1 MKRILSTLLVFA
13 LAIPLFVNCK
23 KDKGV
28 PVESFSID
36 PVTVYL
42 NDGDTHQLDVI
53 VQPKKAK
60 KGEFMSSLV
69 WVSDD
74 ENIASV
80 DENGLV
86 TAKMRGNTRI
96 TASTSDGTLSAS
108 CDVNVQLVLTD
119 DKDITAYF
127 EGNFA
132 LALRYKGLIADEN
145 KITYGDVKDIKEFDV
160 PALYVKDIETAG
172 GLEFLVN
179 LESLDL
185 GGAKNLTSLNVSTL
199 TKLKKL
205 VAAKGKLTHVD
216 LTNCSDLESVFMDD
230 NKLESVVFGQHPNL
244 TKVSMNT
251 NKLKEFNAS
260 SLPGLVYLDLAEN
273 ELESIDLTGC
283 KLIETLWLNNNKLKS
298 IDAGSLEK
306 LQLQGFRFFFNP
318 GENGVL
324 NVKDSKNSMSLW
336 SWQMIK
342 GDESSRVK
350 GTLYCENSPKIK
362 TQPKSEIAAKTGVP
376 FSVSVEMESSGNY
389 QYMWVMSTPIADES
403 TGLTSYAISAPLSD
417 DSDGSY
423 YISGSNTNTL
433 TINVG
438 SSNIFVLLACMIYDE
453 ATGTTTISD
462 FASIKY
468 E

>member
-1 MKRILSTLLVFA
+1 MKRILSTLLVIA

-28 PVESFSID
+28 QVESFSID

-119 DKDITAYF
+119 DKEISAYF

-132 LALRYKGLIADEN
+132 LALEYDGKIADNN
-145 KITYGDVKDIKEFDV
+145 KITYGEVKNITEFDV
-160 PALYVKDIETAG
+160 PALYVKDIETAE

-205 VAAKGKLTHVD
+205 VATKGKLTHVD

-273 ELESIDLTGC
+273 ELESIDLSGC

-298 IDAGSLEK
+298 IDASSLEK

-324 NVKDSKNSMSLW
+324 KVTNGKNSMTLW

-362 TQPKSEIAAKTGVP
+362 TQPEPEIAAKLGVP
-376 FSVSVEMESSGNY
+376 FSVSVEMESTGNY
-389 QYMWVMSTPIADES
+389 KYNWLLSSPVENETP
-403 TGLTSYAISAPLSD
+403 GLTSYGINPLSD
-417 DSDGSY
+417 YSDGTY

-438 SSNIFVLLACMIYDE
+438 NSDMFVLLACMIYDE
-453 ATGTTTISD
+453 ATGTTTVSD

>member
-1 MKRILSTLLVFA
+1 MKRILSTLLVIA

-60 KGEFMSSLV
+60 KSELMSSLV

-132 LALRYKGLIADEN
+132 IAMRYKGLIASEN

-205 VAAKGKLTHVD
+205 VATKGKLTHVD

-244 TKVSMNT
+244 TRISMSK

-260 SLPGLVYLDLAEN
+260 SFPGLVYLDLAEN

-283 KLIETLWLNNNKLKS
+283 KLIESLWLNYNKLKS
-298 IDAGSLEK
+298 IDAGALPDKMTKFEY
-306 LQLQGFRFFFNP
+306 FFNP

-324 NVKDSKNSMSLW
+324 KVIYGKISGTSY

-350 GTLYCENSPKIK
+350 GVLYCENSPKIK
-362 TQPKSEIAAKTGVP
+362 TQPTPEIVAVAGVP
-376 FSVSVEMESSGNY
+376 FSVSVEMESTGNY
-389 QYMWVMSTPIADES
+389 QYYWCFSAPAEVGS
-403 TGLTSYAISAPLSD
+403 TGLTGYPFNPISD
-417 DSDGSY
+417 FSDGTY

-438 SSNIFVLLACMIYDE
+438 NLDMFVLLTCMIYDE
-453 ATGTTTISD
+453 ATGASTFSD
-462 FASIKY
+462 FVSVK
-468 E
+468 

>member
-1 MKRILSTLLVFA
+1 MKRILSTLLVIA

-28 PVESFSID
+28 QVESFSID

-96 TASTSDGTLSAS
+96 TASTSDGTMSAS

-119 DKDITAYF
+119 DKDISAYF

-145 KITYGDVKDIKEFDV
+145 KITYGEVKNITEFDV

-205 VAAKGKLTHVD
+205 VATKGKLTHVD

-283 KLIETLWLNNNKLKS
+283 KLIETLWLEYNKLKS
-298 IDAGSLEK
+298 IDVSSLEK
-306 LQLQGFRFFFNP
+306 LELQGLRFFFNP

-324 NVKDSKNSMSLW
+324 KVTGGKNSMSLW

-362 TQPKSEIAAKTGVP
+362 TQPKSEIAAKLGVP
-376 FSVSVEMESSGNY
+376 FSVSVEMESTGNY
-389 QYMWVMSTPIADES
+389 KYNWLLSAPVENET
-403 TGLTSYAISAPLSD
+403 TGLTAYGINPLSD
-417 DSDGSY
+417 DSDGIY
-423 YISGSNTNTL
+423 YVSGSNTNTL

-438 SSNIFVLLACMIYDE
+438 SPDIFVLLACMIYDE

-462 FASIKY
+462 FATIKY

>member
-1 MKRILSTLLVFA
+1 MKRILSTLLVIA

-28 PVESFSID
+28 QVESFSID

-96 TASTSDGTLSAS
+96 TASTSDGTMSAS

-119 DKDITAYF
+119 DKDISAYF
-127 EGNFA
+127 EGSFA

-145 KITYGDVKDIKEFDV
+145 KITYGEVKNITEFDV

-205 VAAKGKLTHVD
+205 VATKGKLTHVD

-273 ELESIDLTGC
+273 ELESIDLSGC

-298 IDAGSLEK
+298 IDASSLEK

-324 NVKDSKNSMSLW
+324 KVTNGKNSMTLW

-362 TQPKSEIAAKTGVP
+362 TQPEPEIAAKLGVP
-376 FSVSVEMESSGNY
+376 FSVSVEMESTGNY
-389 QYMWVMSTPIADES
+389 KYNWLLSSPVENETP
-403 TGLTSYAISAPLSD
+403 GLTSYGINPLSD
-417 DSDGSY
+417 YSDGTY

-438 SSNIFVLLACMIYDE
+438 NSDMFVLLACMIYDE

>member
-1 MKRILSTLLVFA
+1 
-13 LAIPLFVNCK
+13 
-23 KDKGV
+23 
-28 PVESFSID
+28 
-36 PVTVYL
+36 
-42 NDGDTHQLDVI
+42 
-53 VQPKKAK
+53 
-60 KGEFMSSLV
+60 MSSLV

-127 EGNFA
+127 EGSFA
-132 LALRYKGLIADEN
+132 LALKYNGLIADNN
-145 KITYGDVKDIKEFDV
+145 KITYGEVKNITEFDV

-179 LESLDL
+179 LEYLDL

-205 VAAKGKLTHVD
+205 VATKGKLTHVD
-216 LTNCSDLESVFMDD
+216 LTSCSDLESVFMDG
-230 NKLESVVFGQHPNL
+230 NKLESVAFGQHPNL
-244 TKVSMNT
+244 AKVSMNT

-260 SLPGLVYLDLAEN
+260 SLPGLVYLDLSEN
-273 ELESIDLTGC
+273 ELESINLTGC
-283 KLIETLWLNNNKLKS
+283 KLIETLWLNYNKLTS
-298 IDAGSLEK
+298 IDAGSLPDKMNKFEY
-306 LQLQGFRFFFNP
+306 FFNP

-324 NVKDSKNSMSLW
+324 RVIYGKISGTSY

-350 GTLYCENSPKIK
+350 GVLYCENSPKIK
-362 TQPKSEIAAKTGVP
+362 TQPKPEIVAVAGVP
-376 FSVSVEMESSGNY
+376 FSVSVEMESTGNY
-389 QYMWVMSTPIADES
+389 QYYWCLSAPAEVGS
-403 TGLTSYAISAPLSD
+403 TGLTGYPFNPISD
-417 DSDGSY
+417 FSDGTY

-438 SSNIFVLLACMIYDE
+438 NLDMFVLLTCMIYDE
-453 ATGTTTISD
+453 ATGASTLSD
-462 FASIKY
+462 FVSVK
-468 E
+468 

>member
-60 KGEFMSSLV
+60 KSELMSSLV

-127 EGNFA
+127 ESNFA
-132 LALRYKGLIADEN
+132 IAMRYKGLIANEN

-205 VAAKGKLTHVD
+205 KATKGKLTHVD
-216 LTNCSDLESVFMDD
+216 LTNCSDLESVIMDD
-230 NKLESVVFGQHPNL
+230 NKLESVVFGQQPNL
-244 TKVSMNT
+244 ARISMSK

-260 SLPGLVYLDLAEN
+260 SFPGLVYLDLAEN

-283 KLIETLWLNNNKLKS
+283 KLIESLWLNYNKLKS
-298 IDAGSLEK
+298 IDAGALPDKMTKFEY
-306 LQLQGFRFFFNP
+306 FFNP

-324 NVKDSKNSMSLW
+324 KVIYGKISGTSY

-350 GTLYCENSPKIK
+350 GVLYCENSPKIK
-362 TQPKSEIAAKTGVP
+362 TQPTPEIAAKPGVP
-376 FSVSVEMESSGNY
+376 FSVSVEMESTGNY
-389 QYMWVMSTPIADES
+389 QYYWCLSAPAEVGS
-403 TGLTSYAISAPLSD
+403 TGLTGYPFNPISD
-417 DSDGSY
+417 FSDGTY

-433 TINVG
+433 TVNVD
-438 SSNIFVLLACMIYDE
+438 NLDMFVLLTCMICDE
-453 ATGTTTISD
+453 ATGASTFSD
-462 FASIKY
+462 FVSVK
-468 E
+468 

>member
-1 MKRILSTLLVFA
+1 MKRILSTLLVIA

-119 DKDITAYF
+119 DKDISAYF
-127 EGNFA
+127 EGSFA

-145 KITYGDVKDIKEFDV
+145 KITYGEVKNITEFDV

-205 VAAKGKLTHVD
+205 VATKGKLTHVD

-260 SLPGLVYLDLAEN
+260 SFPGLVYLGLAEN

-283 KLIETLWLNNNKLKS
+283 KLIETLWLEYNKLKS
-298 IDAGSLEK
+298 IDASSLEK
-306 LQLQGFRFFFNP
+306 LQLGKFSFFFNP

-324 NVKDSKNSMSLW
+324 NVTYGKSSMTLW

-362 TQPKSEIAAKTGVP
+362 TQPEPEIAAKLGVP
-376 FSVSVEMESSGNY
+376 FSVSVEMESTGNY
-389 QYMWVMSTPIADES
+389 KYNWLLSSPVENETP
-403 TGLTSYAISAPLSD
+403 GLTSYGINPLSD
-417 DSDGSY
+417 YSDGTY

-438 SSNIFVLLACMIYDE
+438 NSDMFVLLACMIYDE
-453 ATGTTTISD
+453 ATGTTTVSD

>member
-1 MKRILSTLLVFA
+1 MKRILSTLLVIA

-28 PVESFSID
+28 QVESFSID

-53 VQPKKAK
+53 VQPGKAK

-127 EGNFA
+127 EGSFA
-132 LALRYKGLIADEN
+132 LALQYKKLIADNN
-145 KITYGDVKDIKEFDV
+145 KITYGEVKNITDFDV

-199 TKLKKL
+199 TKLKEL
-205 VAAKGKLTHVD
+205 VATKGKLTHVD
-216 LTNCSDLESVFMDD
+216 LTNCSDLKSVIMDD

-244 TKVSMNT
+244 ARISMSN

-260 SLPGLVYLDLAEN
+260 SFPGLVYLDLSEN
-273 ELESIDLTGC
+273 ELESINLTGC
-283 KLIETLWLNNNKLKS
+283 KLIESLWLNYNKLTS
-298 IDAGSLEK
+298 IDAGSLPDKMNKFEY
-306 LQLQGFRFFFNP
+306 FFNP

-324 NVKDSKNSMSLW
+324 KVIYGKISGTSY

-350 GTLYCENSPKIK
+350 GVLYCENSPKIK
-362 TQPKSEIAAKTGVP
+362 TQPTPEIVAVAGVP
-376 FSVSVEMESSGNY
+376 FSVSVEMESTGNY
-389 QYMWVMSTPIADES
+389 QYYWCLSAPAEVGS
-403 TGLTSYAISAPLSD
+403 TGLTGYPFNPISD
-417 DSDGSY
+417 FSDGTY

-438 SSNIFVLLACMIYDE
+438 NLDMFVLLTCMIYDE
-453 ATGTTTISD
+453 ATGASTLSD
-462 FASIKY
+462 FVSVK
-468 E
+468 

>member
-1 MKRILSTLLVFA
+1 MKRILSTLLVIA

-28 PVESFSID
+28 QVESFSID

-74 ENIASV
+74 ESIASV

-96 TASTSDGTLSAS
+96 TASTSDGTMSAS

-119 DKDITAYF
+119 DKDISAYF

-145 KITYGDVKDIKEFDV
+145 KITYGEVKNITEFDV

-185 GGAKNLTSLNVSTL
+185 RGAKNLTSLNVSTL

-205 VAAKGKLTHVD
+205 VATKGKLTHVD

-273 ELESIDLTGC
+273 ELESIDLSGC

-324 NVKDSKNSMSLW
+324 KVTNGKNSMTLW

-362 TQPKSEIAAKTGVP
+362 TQPEPEIAAKLGVP
-376 FSVSVEMESSGNY
+376 FSVSVEMESTGNY
-389 QYMWVMSTPIADES
+389 KYNWLLSSPVENETP
-403 TGLTSYAISAPLSD
+403 GLTSYGINPLSD
-417 DSDGSY
+417 YSDGTY

-438 SSNIFVLLACMIYDE
+438 NSDMFVLLACMIYDE
-453 ATGTTTISD
+453 ATGTTTVSD

>member
-1 MKRILSTLLVFA
+1 MKRILSTLLVIA

-60 KGEFMSSLV
+60 KSELMSSLV

-127 EGNFA
+127 EGSFA
-132 LALRYKGLIADEN
+132 VALQYKELIADN
-145 KITYGDVKDIKEFDV
+145 KKITYGEVKNITDFDV

-205 VAAKGKLTHVD
+205 KATKGKLTHVD
-216 LTNCSDLESVFMDD
+216 LTNCSDLESVIMDD

-244 TKVSMNT
+244 ARISMSK

-260 SLPGLVYLDLAEN
+260 SFPGLVYLDLAEN

-283 KLIETLWLNNNKLKS
+283 KLIESLWLNYNKLKS
-298 IDAGSLEK
+298 IDAGALPDKMTKFEY
-306 LQLQGFRFFFNP
+306 FFNP

-324 NVKDSKNSMSLW
+324 KVIYGKISGTSY

-350 GTLYCENSPKIK
+350 GVLYCENSPKIK
-362 TQPKSEIAAKTGVP
+362 TQPTPEIAAKPGVP
-376 FSVSVEMESSGNY
+376 FSVSVEMESTGNY
-389 QYMWVMSTPIADES
+389 QYYWCLSAPAEVGS
-403 TGLTSYAISAPLSD
+403 TGLTGYPFNPISD
-417 DSDGSY
+417 FSDGTY

-438 SSNIFVLLACMIYDE
+438 NLDMFVLLTCMICDE
-453 ATGTTTISD
+453 ATGASTFSD
-462 FASIKY
+462 FVSVK
-468 E
+468 

>member
-1 MKRILSTLLVFA
+1 MKRILSTLLVIA

-53 VQPKKAK
+53 VQPEKAK

-96 TASTSDGTLSAS
+96 TASTSDGTMSAS

-119 DKDITAYF
+119 DKDISAYF
-127 EGNFA
+127 EGSFA

-145 KITYGDVKDIKEFDV
+145 KITYGEVKNITEFDV

-185 GGAKNLTSLNVSTL
+185 RGAKNLTSLNVSTL

-205 VAAKGKLTHVD
+205 VATKGKLTHVD

-273 ELESIDLTGC
+273 ELESIDLSGC

-324 NVKDSKNSMSLW
+324 KVTNGKNSMTLW

-362 TQPKSEIAAKTGVP
+362 TQPEPEIAAKLGVP
-376 FSVSVEMESSGNY
+376 FSVSVEMESTGNY
-389 QYMWVMSTPIADES
+389 KYNWLLSSPVENETP
-403 TGLTSYAISAPLSD
+403 GLTSYGINPLSD
-417 DSDGSY
+417 YSDGTY

-438 SSNIFVLLACMIYDE
+438 NSDMFVLLACMIYDE
-453 ATGTTTISD
+453 ATGTTTVSD

>member
-1 MKRILSTLLVFA
+1 MKRILSTLLVIA

-28 PVESFSID
+28 QVESFSIE
-36 PVTVYL
+36 PVTVCL

-80 DENGLV
+80 DDNGLV

-119 DKDITAYF
+119 DKDISAYF

-132 LALRYKGLIADEN
+132 LALRYKGLIADNN
-145 KITYGDVKDIKEFDV
+145 KITYGEVKNITEFDV

-185 GGAKNLTSLNVSTL
+185 RGAKNLTSLNVSTL

-205 VAAKGKLTHVD
+205 VATKGKLTHVD

-273 ELESIDLTGC
+273 ELESIDLSGC

-298 IDAGSLEK
+298 IDASSLEK

-324 NVKDSKNSMSLW
+324 KVTNGKNSMTLW

-362 TQPKSEIAAKTGVP
+362 TQPEPEIAAKLGVP
-376 FSVSVEMESSGNY
+376 FSVSVEMESTGNY
-389 QYMWVMSTPIADES
+389 KYNWLLSSPVENETP
-403 TGLTSYAISAPLSD
+403 GLTSYGINPLSD
-417 DSDGSY
+417 YSDGTY

-438 SSNIFVLLACMIYDE
+438 NSDMFVLLACMIYDE
-453 ATGTTTISD
+453 ATGTTTVSD

>member
-1 MKRILSTLLVFA
+1 MKRILSTLLVIA

-119 DKDITAYF
+119 DKEISAYF

-132 LALRYKGLIADEN
+132 LALEYDGKIADNN
-145 KITYGDVKDIKEFDV
+145 KITYGEVKNITEFYV
-160 PALYVKDIETAG
+160 PSIYAKDIETAD

-179 LESLDL
+179 LETLGL
-185 GGAKNLTSLNVSTL
+185 GGCKNLTSLNVSTL

-205 VAAKGKLTHVD
+205 IATEGKLTHVD
-216 LTNCSDLESVFMDD
+216 LTNCPNLESVIMDD

-260 SLPGLVYLDLAEN
+260 SFPGLVYLGLAEN

-298 IDAGSLEK
+298 IDASSLEK
-306 LQLQGFRFFFNP
+306 LQLGKISFFFNP

-324 NVKDSKNSMSLW
+324 NVTYGKSSMTLW

-362 TQPKSEIAAKTGVP
+362 TQPKPEIAAKTGVP
-376 FSVSVEMESSGNY
+376 FSVSVEMESTGNY
-389 QYMWVMSTPIADES
+389 KYYWCLSAPVENET
-403 TGLTSYAISAPLSD
+403 TGLTSYGINPLSD
-417 DSDGSY
+417 DSDGTY
-423 YISGSNTNTL
+423 YVSGSNTNTL
-433 TINVG
+433 TVNVG
-438 SSNIFVLLACMIYDE
+438 SPDIFVLLACMIYDE
-453 ATGTTTISD
+453 ATGTTTVSD
-462 FASIKY
+462 FSRIKY

>member
-1 MKRILSTLLVFA
+1 MKRILSTLLVIA

-108 CDVNVQLVLTD
+108 CDVNVQLVLKD

-132 LALRYKGLIADEN
+132 IAMRYKGLIANEN

-205 VAAKGKLTHVD
+205 KATKGKLTHVD
-216 LTNCSDLESVFMDD
+216 LTNCSDLESVIMDD

-244 TKVSMNT
+244 ARISMSK

-260 SLPGLVYLDLAEN
+260 SFPGLVYLDLAEN

-283 KLIETLWLNNNKLKS
+283 KLIESLWLNYNKLKS
-298 IDAGSLEK
+298 IDAGALPDKMTKFEY
-306 LQLQGFRFFFNP
+306 FFNP

-324 NVKDSKNSMSLW
+324 KVIYGKISGTSY

-350 GTLYCENSPKIK
+350 GVLYCENSPKIK
-362 TQPKSEIAAKTGVP
+362 TQPTPEIVAVAGVP
-376 FSVSVEMESSGNY
+376 FSVSVEMESTGNY
-389 QYMWVMSTPIADES
+389 QYYWCLSAPAEVGS
-403 TGLTSYAISAPLSD
+403 TGLTGYPFNPISD
-417 DSDGSY
+417 FSDGTY

-438 SSNIFVLLACMIYDE
+438 NLDMFVLLTCMIRDE
-453 ATGTTTISD
+453 ATGASTFSD
-462 FASIKY
+462 FVSVK
-468 E
+468 

>member
-1 MKRILSTLLVFA
+1 MKRILSTLLVIA

-60 KGEFMSSLV
+60 KSELMSSLV

-132 LALRYKGLIADEN
+132 IAMRYKGLIANEN

-205 VAAKGKLTHVD
+205 KATKGKLTHVD
-216 LTNCSDLESVFMDD
+216 LTNCSDLESVIMDD

-244 TKVSMNT
+244 ARISMSK

-260 SLPGLVYLDLAEN
+260 SFPGLVYLDLAEN

-298 IDAGSLEK
+298 IDAGSLPDKMNKFEY
-306 LQLQGFRFFFNP
+306 FFNP

-324 NVKDSKNSMSLW
+324 KVIYGKISGTFY

-362 TQPKSEIAAKTGVP
+362 TQPKPEIAAKTGVP
-376 FSVSVEMESSGNY
+376 FSVSVEMESTGNY
-389 QYMWVMSTPIADES
+389 KYNWLLSSSVENET
-403 TGLTSYAISAPLSD
+403 TGLTFYVVNPVSD
-417 DSDGSY
+417 DSDGIY
-423 YISGSNTNTL
+423 YVSGSNTNTL

-438 SSNIFVLLACMIYDE
+438 RSDIFVLLACMIYDE
-453 ATGTTTISD
+453 ATGTSTISD
-462 FASIKY
+462 FSRIKY

>member
-53 VQPKKAK
+53 VQPGKAK

-127 EGNFA
+127 EGSFA
-132 LALRYKGLIADEN
+132 LALQYKKLIADNN
-145 KITYGDVKDIKEFDV
+145 KITYGEVKNITDFDV

-205 VAAKGKLTHVD
+205 IATEGKLTHVD
-216 LTNCSDLESVFMDD
+216 LTNCPNLESVIMDD

-260 SLPGLVYLDLAEN
+260 SFPGLVYLGLAEN

-283 KLIETLWLNNNKLKS
+283 KLIESLWLNYNKLKS
-298 IDAGSLEK
+298 IDAGALPDKMTKFEY
-306 LQLQGFRFFFNP
+306 FFNP

-324 NVKDSKNSMSLW
+324 KVIYGKISGTSY

-350 GTLYCENSPKIK
+350 GVLYCENSPKIK
-362 TQPKSEIAAKTGVP
+362 TQPTPEIVAVAGVP
-376 FSVSVEMESSGNY
+376 FSVSVEMESTGNY
-389 QYMWVMSTPIADES
+389 QYYWCLSAPAEVGS
-403 TGLTSYAISAPLSD
+403 TGLTGYPFNPISD
-417 DSDGSY
+417 FSDGTY

-433 TINVG
+433 TVNAY
-438 SSNIFVLLACMIYDE
+438 NFVKDALLTCMIYDE
-453 ATGTTTISD
+453 ATGASTFSD
-462 FASIKY
+462 FVSVK
-468 E
+468 

>member
-36 PVTVYL
+36 PVIVYL

-53 VQPKKAK
+53 VQPGKAK

-80 DENGLV
+80 DANGLV

-127 EGNFA
+127 EGSFA
-132 LALRYKGLIADEN
+132 LAMRYKGLIADEN
-145 KITYGDVKDIKEFDV
+145 KITYGAVKDIKEFDV
-160 PALYVKDIETAG
+160 PTLYVKDIETAE

-199 TKLKKL
+199 TKLKEL
-205 VAAKGKLTHVD
+205 VATKGKLTHVD
-216 LTNCSDLESVFMDD
+216 LTNCSDLKSVIMDD

-244 TKVSMNT
+244 ARISMSK

-260 SLPGLVYLDLAEN
+260 SFPGLVYLDLSEN
-273 ELESIDLTGC
+273 ELESINLTGC
-283 KLIETLWLNNNKLKS
+283 KLIESLWLNYNKLTS
-298 IDAGSLEK
+298 IDAGSLPDKMNKFEY
-306 LQLQGFRFFFNP
+306 FFNP
-318 GENGVL
+318 GENGILKVIYG
-324 NVKDSKNSMSLW
+324 KRSGTAY

-350 GTLYCENSPKIK
+350 GTLYCEKSPKIK
-362 TQPKSEIAAKTGVP
+362 TQPKPEIAAKTGVP
-376 FSVSVEMESSGNY
+376 FSVSVEMESTGNY
-389 QYMWVMSTPIADES
+389 QYYWCLSAPVEVGS
-403 TGLTSYAISAPLSD
+403 TGLTGYPFNPISD
-417 DSDGSY
+417 FSDGTY

-438 SSNIFVLLACMIYDE
+438 NLDMFVLLTCMIYDE
-453 ATGTTTISD
+453 ATGASTFSD
-462 FASIKY
+462 FVSVK
-468 E
+468 

>member
-1 MKRILSTLLVFA
+1 MKRILSTLLVIA

-132 LALRYKGLIADEN
+132 LALQYKGLIDDDN
-145 KITYGDVKDIKEFDV
+145 KITYGEVKNITEFDV

-205 VAAKGKLTHVD
+205 VATKGKLTHVD

-230 NKLESVVFGQHPNL
+230 NKLESVAFGQHPNL
-244 TKVSMNT
+244 AKVSMRT

-260 SLPGLVYLDLAEN
+260 TLPGLVYLDLTEN

-283 KLIETLWLNNNKLKS
+283 KLIETLWLEYNKLKS
-298 IDAGSLEK
+298 IDVSSLEK
-306 LQLQGFRFFFNP
+306 LELQGLRFFFNP

-324 NVKDSKNSMSLW
+324 KVTGGKNSMSLW

-362 TQPKSEIAAKTGVP
+362 TQPKSEIAAKLGVP
-376 FSVSVEMESSGNY
+376 FSVSVEMESTGNY
-389 QYMWVMSTPIADES
+389 KYNWLLSAPVENET
-403 TGLTSYAISAPLSD
+403 TGLTAYGINPLSD
-417 DSDGSY
+417 DSDGIY
-423 YISGSNTNTL
+423 YVSGSNTNTL

-438 SSNIFVLLACMIYDE
+438 SPDIFVLLACMIYDE

-462 FASIKY
+462 FSRIKY

>member
-1 MKRILSTLLVFA
+1 MKRILSTLLVIA

-60 KGEFMSSLV
+60 KSELMSSLV

-127 EGNFA
+127 EGSFA
-132 LALRYKGLIADEN
+132 IAMRYKGLIANEN

-205 VAAKGKLTHVD
+205 KATKGKLTHVD
-216 LTNCSDLESVFMDD
+216 LTNCSDLESVIMDD

-244 TKVSMNT
+244 ARISMSK

-260 SLPGLVYLDLAEN
+260 SFPGLVYLDLAEN

-283 KLIETLWLNNNKLKS
+283 KLIESLWLNYNKLKS
-298 IDAGSLEK
+298 IDAGALPDKMTKFEY
-306 LQLQGFRFFFNP
+306 FFNP
-318 GENGVL
+318 GENGALKVIYG
-324 NVKDSKNSMSLW
+324 KISGTSY

-350 GTLYCENSPKIK
+350 GVLYCENSPKIK
-362 TQPKSEIAAKTGVP
+362 TQPTPEIAAKPGVP
-376 FSVSVEMESSGNY
+376 FSVSVEMESTGNY
-389 QYMWVMSTPIADES
+389 QYYWCLSAPAEVGS
-403 TGLTSYAISAPLSD
+403 TGLTGYPFNPISD
-417 DSDGSY
+417 FSDGTY

-438 SSNIFVLLACMIYDE
+438 NLDMFVLLTCMICDE
-453 ATGTTTISD
+453 ATGASTFSD
-462 FASIKY
+462 FVSVK
-468 E
+468 

>member
-1 MKRILSTLLVFA
+1 MKRILSTLLVIA

-53 VQPKKAK
+53 VQPGKAK

-127 EGNFA
+127 EGSFA
-132 LALRYKGLIADEN
+132 LALQYKKLIADNN
-145 KITYGDVKDIKEFDV
+145 KITYGEVKNITDFDV
-160 PALYVKDIETAG
+160 PALYVKDVETAG

-205 VAAKGKLTHVD
+205 VATKGKLTHVD
-216 LTNCSDLESVFMDD
+216 LTNCSDLESVIMDD
-230 NKLESVVFGQHPNL
+230 NKLERVVFGQHPNL

-260 SLPGLVYLDLAEN
+260 SLPGLVYLDLSEN

-283 KLIETLWLNNNKLKS
+283 KLIESLWLNYNKLKS
-298 IDAGSLEK
+298 IDAGALPDKMTKFEY
-306 LQLQGFRFFFNP
+306 FFNP

-324 NVKDSKNSMSLW
+324 KVIYGKISGTSY

-350 GTLYCENSPKIK
+350 GVLYCENSPKIK
-362 TQPKSEIAAKTGVP
+362 TQPTPEIVAVAGVP
-376 FSVSVEMESSGNY
+376 FSVSVEMESTGNY
-389 QYMWVMSTPIADES
+389 QYYWCLSAPAEVGS
-403 TGLTSYAISAPLSD
+403 TGLTDYPFNPISD
-417 DSDGSY
+417 FSDGTY

-433 TINVG
+433 TVNAF
-438 SSNIFVLLACMIYDE
+438 NFVKDALLTCMIYDE
-453 ATGTTTISD
+453 ATGASTFSD
-462 FASIKY
+462 FVSVK
-468 E
+468 

>member
-1 MKRILSTLLVFA
+1 MKRILSTLLVIA

-119 DKDITAYF
+119 DKDISAYF
-127 EGNFA
+127 EGSFA

-145 KITYGDVKDIKEFDV
+145 KITYGEVKNITEFDV

-205 VAAKGKLTHVD
+205 VATKGKLTHVD

-244 TKVSMNT
+244 AKVSMNT

-260 SLPGLVYLDLAEN
+260 TLPGLVYLDLAEN

-298 IDAGSLEK
+298 IDAGSLPDKMNKFEY
-306 LQLQGFRFFFNP
+306 FFNP

-324 NVKDSKNSMSLW
+324 RVIYGKISGTSY

-350 GTLYCENSPKIK
+350 GVLYCEKSPKIK
-362 TQPKSEIAAKTGVP
+362 TQPKPEIAAKLGVP
-376 FSVSVEMESSGNY
+376 FSVSVEMESTGNY
-389 QYMWVMSTPIADES
+389 KYNWLLSSPVENET
-403 TGLTSYAISAPLSD
+403 TGLTSYGIYPLSD
-417 DSDGSY
+417 DSDGIY
-423 YISGSNTNTL
+423 YVSGSNTNTL

-438 SSNIFVLLACMIYDE
+438 SSDMFVLLACMIYDE
-453 ATGTTTISD
+453 ATGTSTNSD
-462 FASIKY
+462 FSRIKY

>member
-53 VQPKKAK
+53 VQPGKAK

-127 EGNFA
+127 EGSFA
-132 LALRYKGLIADEN
+132 LALQYKKLIADNN
-145 KITYGDVKDIKEFDV
+145 KITYGEVKNITDFDV

-205 VAAKGKLTHVD
+205 VATKGKLTHVD
-216 LTNCSDLESVFMDD
+216 LTNCSDLESVIMDD

-260 SLPGLVYLDLAEN
+260 SLPGLVYLDLSEN
-273 ELESIDLTGC
+273 ELESINLTGC
-283 KLIETLWLNNNKLKS
+283 KLIESLWLNYNKLKS
-298 IDAGSLEK
+298 IDAGALPDKMTKFEY
-306 LQLQGFRFFFNP
+306 FFNP

-324 NVKDSKNSMSLW
+324 KVIYGKISGTSY
-336 SWQMIK
+336 SWQMVK

-350 GTLYCENSPKIK
+350 GVLYCENSPKIK
-362 TQPKSEIAAKTGVP
+362 TQPTPEIAAKPGVP
-376 FSVSVEMESSGNY
+376 FSVSVEMESTGNY
-389 QYMWVMSTPIADES
+389 QYYWCLSAPAEVGS
-403 TGLTSYAISAPLSD
+403 TGLTGYPFNPISD
-417 DSDGSY
+417 FSDGTY

-438 SSNIFVLLACMIYDE
+438 NLDMFVLLTCMIYDE
-453 ATGTTTISD
+453 ATGASTLSD
-462 FASIKY
+462 FVSVK
-468 E
+468 

>member
-119 DKDITAYF
+119 DKDISAYF
-127 EGNFA
+127 EGSFA

-145 KITYGDVKDIKEFDV
+145 KITYGEVKNITEFDV

-205 VAAKGKLTHVD
+205 VATKGKLTHVD

-273 ELESIDLTGC
+273 ELESIDLSGC

-298 IDAGSLEK
+298 IDASSLEK

-324 NVKDSKNSMSLW
+324 KVTNGKNSMTLW

-350 GTLYCENSPKIK
+350 GTLYCENAPKIK
-362 TQPKSEIAAKTGVP
+362 TQPKPEIAAKTGVP
-376 FSVSVEMESSGNY
+376 FSVSVEMESTGNY
-389 QYMWVMSTPIADES
+389 KYNWFLSSPVENET
-403 TGLTSYAISAPLSD
+403 TGLTSYGIIPLSD
-417 DSDGSY
+417 DSDGTY

-438 SSNIFVLLACMIYDE
+438 NSDMFVLLACMIYDE
-453 ATGTTTISD
+453 ATGTTTVSD

>member
-1 MKRILSTLLVFA
+1 MKRILSTLLVIA

-28 PVESFSID
+28 QVESFSID

-53 VQPKKAK
+53 VQPEKAK

-119 DKDITAYF
+119 DKDISAYF

-132 LALRYKGLIADEN
+132 LALKYNGLIAGNN
-145 KITYGDVKDIKEFDV
+145 KITYGEVKNITEFDV
-160 PALYVKDIETAG
+160 PALYVKDIETAE

-205 VAAKGKLTHVD
+205 VATKGKLTHVD
-216 LTNCSDLESVFMDD
+216 LSNCSKLESVIMDG

-244 TKVSMNT
+244 AKVSMNT

-273 ELESIDLTGC
+273 ELESIDLSGC

-362 TQPKSEIAAKTGVP
+362 TQPKPEIAAKTGVP

-389 QYMWVMSTPIADES
+389 QYMWVMSSPKADES
-403 TGLTSYAISAPLSD
+403 TGLTSYDISALSD
-417 DSDGSY
+417 MSEGAY

-438 SSNIFVLLACMIYDE
+438 NSDMFVLLACMIYDE

-462 FASIKY
+462 FSRIKY

>member
-1 MKRILSTLLVFA
+1 MKRILSTLLVIA

-53 VQPKKAK
+53 VQPGKAK

-127 EGNFA
+127 EGSFA
-132 LALRYKGLIADEN
+132 LALQYKKLIADNN
-145 KITYGDVKDIKEFDV
+145 KITYGEVKNITDFDV

-205 VAAKGKLTHVD
+205 VATKGKLTHVD
-216 LTNCSDLESVFMDD
+216 LTNCSDLESVIMDD

-244 TKVSMNT
+244 ARISMSE

-260 SLPGLVYLDLAEN
+260 SFPGLVYLDLAEN

-283 KLIETLWLNNNKLKS
+283 ELIESLWLNYNKLKS
-298 IDAGSLEK
+298 IDASSLEK
-306 LQLQGFRFFFNP
+306 LQLGKFRFFFNP

-324 NVKDSKNSMSLW
+324 NVTYGKSSMTLW

-362 TQPKSEIAAKTGVP
+362 TQPEPEIAAKPGVP
-376 FSVSVEMESSGNY
+376 FSVSVEMESTGNY
-389 QYMWVMSTPIADES
+389 KYYWCLSAPVENGS
-403 TGLTSYAISAPLSD
+403 TGLTSYPIQPISD
-417 DSDGSY
+417 DSDGTY

-438 SSNIFVLLACMIYDE
+438 SSDIFVLLACMIYDE
-453 ATGTTTISD
+453 ATGASTFSD
-462 FASIKY
+462 FSRIKY

>member
-1 MKRILSTLLVFA
+1 MKRIISTLLVFA

-53 VQPKKAK
+53 VQPGKAK

-108 CDVNVQLVLTD
+108 CDVNVQLDLTD

-127 EGNFA
+127 EGSFA
-132 LALRYKGLIADEN
+132 LALQYKKLIADNN
-145 KITYGDVKDIKEFDV
+145 KITYGEVKNITDFGV

-205 VAAKGKLTHVD
+205 VATKGKLTHVD
-216 LTNCSDLESVFMDD
+216 LTNCSDLESVIMDD
-230 NKLESVVFGQHPNL
+230 NKLERVVFGQHPNL

-260 SLPGLVYLDLAEN
+260 SLPGLVYLDLSEN
-273 ELESIDLTGC
+273 ELESINLTGC
-283 KLIETLWLNNNKLKS
+283 KLIETLWLEYNKLKS
-298 IDAGSLEK
+298 IDVSSLEK
-306 LQLQGFRFFFNP
+306 LKLER
-318 GENGVL
+318 
-324 NVKDSKNSMSLW
+324 
-336 SWQMIK
+336 
-342 GDESSRVK
+342 
-350 GTLYCENSPKIK
+350 GTLANFRGI
-362 TQPKSEIAAKTGVP
+362 
-376 FSVSVEMESSGNY
+376 M
-389 QYMWVMSTPIADES
+389 
-403 TGLTSYAISAPLSD
+403 
-417 DSDGSY
+417 
-423 YISGSNTNTL
+423 
-433 TINVG
+433 
-438 SSNIFVLLACMIYDE
+438 
-453 ATGTTTISD
+453 
-462 FASIKY
+462 
-468 E
+468 

>member
-1 MKRILSTLLVFA
+1 MKRILSTLLVIA

-53 VQPKKAK
+53 VQPGKAK

-127 EGNFA
+127 EGSFA
-132 LALRYKGLIADEN
+132 LALQYKKLIADNN
-145 KITYGDVKDIKEFDV
+145 KITYGEVKNITDFDV

-205 VAAKGKLTHVD
+205 VATKGKLTHVD
-216 LTNCSDLESVFMDD
+216 LTNCSDLESVIMDD

-260 SLPGLVYLDLAEN
+260 SLPGLVYLDLSEN
-273 ELESIDLTGC
+273 ELESINLTGC
-283 KLIETLWLNNNKLKS
+283 KLIESLWLNYNKLKS
-298 IDAGSLEK
+298 IDAGALPDKMTKFEY
-306 LQLQGFRFFFNP
+306 FFNP

-324 NVKDSKNSMSLW
+324 KVIYGKISGTSY

-350 GTLYCENSPKIK
+350 GVLYCENSPKIK
-362 TQPKSEIAAKTGVP
+362 TQPTPEIAAKPGVP
-376 FSVSVEMESSGNY
+376 FSVSVEMESTGNY
-389 QYMWVMSTPIADES
+389 QYYWCFSAPAEVGS
-403 TGLTSYAISAPLSD
+403 TGLTGYPFNPISD
-417 DSDGSY
+417 FSDGTY

-438 SSNIFVLLACMIYDE
+438 NLDMFVLLTCVIYDE

-462 FASIKY
+462 FANIKY
-468 E
+468 Q

>member
-1 MKRILSTLLVFA
+1 MKRILSTLLVIA

-60 KGEFMSSLV
+60 KGELMSSLV

-119 DKDITAYF
+119 DKDISAYF

-132 LALRYKGLIADEN
+132 LALKYNGLIAGNN
-145 KITYGDVKDIKEFDV
+145 KITYGEVKNITEFDV

-205 VAAKGKLTHVD
+205 VATKGKLTHVD

-298 IDAGSLEK
+298 IDASSLEK

-324 NVKDSKNSMSLW
+324 KVTDSKNSMTLW

-362 TQPKSEIAAKTGVP
+362 TQPEPEIAAKLGVP
-376 FSVSVEMESSGNY
+376 FSVSVEMESTGNY
-389 QYMWVMSTPIADES
+389 KYNWLLSSPVENETP
-403 TGLTSYAISAPLSD
+403 GLTSYGINPLSD
-417 DSDGSY
+417 YSDGTY

-438 SSNIFVLLACMIYDE
+438 NSDMFVLLACMIYDE

>member
-96 TASTSDGTLSAS
+96 TASTSDGTMSAS

-119 DKDITAYF
+119 DKDISAYF

-145 KITYGDVKDIKEFDV
+145 KITYGEVKNITEFDV

-205 VAAKGKLTHVD
+205 VATKGKLTHVD

-273 ELESIDLTGC
+273 ELESIDLSGC

-324 NVKDSKNSMSLW
+324 KVTNGKNSMTLW

-362 TQPKSEIAAKTGVP
+362 TQPEPEIAAKLGVP
-376 FSVSVEMESSGNY
+376 FSVSVEMESTGNY
-389 QYMWVMSTPIADES
+389 KYNWFLSSPIADES
-403 TGLTSYAISAPLSD
+403 TGLTSYPVSAPLSD
-417 DSDGSY
+417 DSDGTY

-433 TINVG
+433 TLNVG
-438 SSNIFVLLACMIYDE
+438 SSDIFVLLACMIYDE
-453 ATGTTTISD
+453 ATGTTTVSD

>member
-1 MKRILSTLLVFA
+1 MKRILSTLLVIA

-28 PVESFSID
+28 QVESFSID

-53 VQPKKAK
+53 VQPGKAK

-127 EGNFA
+127 EGSFA
-132 LALRYKGLIADEN
+132 LALQYKGLIADNN
-145 KITYGDVKDIKEFDV
+145 KITYGEVKNITDFDV
-160 PALYVKDIETAG
+160 PALYAKDIETAG

-205 VAAKGKLTHVD
+205 VATKGKLTHVD
-216 LTNCSDLESVFMDD
+216 LTNCSDLESVIMDD
-230 NKLESVVFGQHPNL
+230 NQLESVVFGQHPNL

-260 SLPGLVYLDLAEN
+260 SLPGLVYLDLSEN
-273 ELESIDLTGC
+273 ELESINLTGC
-283 KLIETLWLNNNKLKS
+283 KLIKSLWLNYNKLKS
-298 IDAGSLEK
+298 IDAGALPDKMTKFEY
-306 LQLQGFRFFFNP
+306 FFNP

-324 NVKDSKNSMSLW
+324 KVIYGKISGTSY

-350 GTLYCENSPKIK
+350 GVLYCENSPKIK
-362 TQPKSEIAAKTGVP
+362 TQPTPEIAAKPGVP
-376 FSVSVEMESSGNY
+376 FSVSVEMESTGNY
-389 QYMWVMSTPIADES
+389 QYYWCLSASAEVGS
-403 TGLTSYAISAPLSD
+403 TGLTGYPFNPISD
-417 DSDGSY
+417 FSDGTY

-438 SSNIFVLLACMIYDE
+438 NLDMFVLLTCMIYDE
-453 ATGTTTISD
+453 ATGASTLSD
-462 FASIKY
+462 FVSVK
-468 E
+468 

>member
-1 MKRILSTLLVFA
+1 MKRILSTLLVIA

-53 VQPKKAK
+53 VQPGKAK

-119 DKDITAYF
+119 DKDISAYF

-132 LALRYKGLIADEN
+132 LALKYNGLIADNN
-145 KITYGDVKDIKEFDV
+145 KITYGEVKNITEFDV
-160 PALYVKDIETAG
+160 PALYVKDIETAE

-205 VAAKGKLTHVD
+205 VATKGKLTHVD
-216 LTNCSDLESVFMDD
+216 LTSCSDLESVIMDD

-260 SLPGLVYLDLAEN
+260 SLPGLVYLDLSEN
-273 ELESIDLTGC
+273 ELESINLTGC
-283 KLIETLWLNNNKLKS
+283 KLIETLWLEYNKLKS
-298 IDAGSLEK
+298 IDVSSLEK
-306 LQLQGFRFFFNP
+306 LKLEKFKFFFNP

-324 NVKDSKNSMSLW
+324 KVTNGKNSMTLW

-362 TQPKSEIAAKTGVP
+362 TQPKPEIAAKTGVP
-376 FSVSVEMESSGNY
+376 FSVSVEMESTGNY
-389 QYMWVMSTPIADES
+389 QYYWCLSSPVENET
-403 TGLTSYAISAPLSD
+403 TGLTSYVVNPV
-417 DSDGSY
+417 SDGSDGIY
-423 YISGSNTNTL
+423 YVNGSNTNTL

-438 SSNIFVLLACMIYDE
+438 SSDMFVLLACMIYDE
-453 ATGTTTISD
+453 ATGTSTISD
-462 FASIKY
+462 FATIKY

>member
-53 VQPKKAK
+53 VQPGKAK

-119 DKDITAYF
+119 DKDISAYF

-132 LALRYKGLIADEN
+132 LALRNKGLIADNN
-145 KITYGDVKDIKEFDV
+145 KITYGEVKNITEFDV

-205 VAAKGKLTHVD
+205 VATKGKLTHVD

-244 TKVSMNT
+244 AKVSMNT

-260 SLPGLVYLDLAEN
+260 SLPGLVYLDLSEN

-283 KLIETLWLNNNKLKS
+283 KLIESLWLNYNKLKS
-298 IDAGSLEK
+298 IDAGALPDKMTKFEY
-306 LQLQGFRFFFNP
+306 FFNP

-324 NVKDSKNSMSLW
+324 KVIYGKISGTSY

-350 GTLYCENSPKIK
+350 GVLYCENSPKIK
-362 TQPKSEIAAKTGVP
+362 TQPKPEIAAKTGVP
-376 FSVSVEMESSGNY
+376 FSVSVEMESTGNY
-389 QYMWVMSTPIADES
+389 KYNWLLSSPVENET
-403 TGLTSYAISAPLSD
+403 TGLTSYVVNPVSD
-417 DSDGSY
+417 DSDGIY
-423 YISGSNTNTL
+423 YVSGSNTNTL

-438 SSNIFVLLACMIYDE
+438 SSDIFVLLACMIYDE
-453 ATGTTTISD
+453 ATGTSTISD
-462 FASIKY
+462 FSRIKY

>member
-53 VQPKKAK
+53 VQPGKAK

-127 EGNFA
+127 EGSFA
-132 LALRYKGLIADEN
+132 LALKYNGLIADNN

-179 LESLDL
+179 LEYLDL

-205 VAAKGKLTHVD
+205 VATKGKLTHVD
-216 LTNCSDLESVFMDD
+216 LTSCSDLESVIMDD

-260 SLPGLVYLDLAEN
+260 SLPGLVYLDLSEN
-273 ELESIDLTGC
+273 ELESINLTGC
-283 KLIETLWLNNNKLKS
+283 KLIETLWLNYNKLTS
-298 IDAGSLEK
+298 IDAGSLPDKMNKFEY
-306 LQLQGFRFFFNP
+306 FFNP

-324 NVKDSKNSMSLW
+324 RVIYGKISGTSY

-350 GTLYCENSPKIK
+350 GVLYCEKSPKIK
-362 TQPKSEIAAKTGVP
+362 TQPEPEIAAKPGVP
-376 FSVSVEMESSGNY
+376 FSVSVEMESTGNY
-389 QYMWVMSTPIADES
+389 QYYWCLSAPAEVGP
-403 TGLTSYAISAPLSD
+403 TGLTGYSFNPISD
-417 DSDGSY
+417 DSDGTY
-423 YISGSNTNTL
+423 YVSGSDTNTL

-438 SSNIFVLLACMIYDE
+438 SSDIFVLLACMIYDE

-462 FASIKY
+462 FSRIKY

>member
-1 MKRILSTLLVFA
+1 MKRILSTLLVIA

-53 VQPKKAK
+53 VQPGKAK

-127 EGNFA
+127 EGSFA
-132 LALRYKGLIADEN
+132 LALQYKKLIADNN
-145 KITYGDVKDIKEFDV
+145 KITYGEVKNITDFDV
-160 PALYVKDIETAG
+160 PALHVKDIETAG

-205 VAAKGKLTHVD
+205 VATKGKLTHVD
-216 LTNCSDLESVFMDD
+216 LTNCSDLESVIMDD

-260 SLPGLVYLDLAEN
+260 SLPGLVYLDLSEN
-273 ELESIDLTGC
+273 ELESINLTGC
-283 KLIETLWLNNNKLKS
+283 KLIESLWLNYNKLKS
-298 IDAGSLEK
+298 IDAGALPDKMTKFEY
-306 LQLQGFRFFFNP
+306 FFNP

-324 NVKDSKNSMSLW
+324 KVIYGKISGTSY

-350 GTLYCENSPKIK
+350 GVLYCENSPKIK
-362 TQPKSEIAAKTGVP
+362 TQPTPEIAAKPGVP
-376 FSVSVEMESSGNY
+376 FSVSVEMESTGNY
-389 QYMWVMSTPIADES
+389 QYYWCLSAPAEVGS
-403 TGLTSYAISAPLSD
+403 TGLTGYPFNPISD
-417 DSDGSY
+417 FSDGTY

-438 SSNIFVLLACMIYDE
+438 NLDMFVLLTCMIYDE
-453 ATGTTTISD
+453 ATGASTLSD
-462 FASIKY
+462 FVSVK
-468 E
+468 

>member
-1 MKRILSTLLVFA
+1 MKRILSTLLVIA

-53 VQPKKAK
+53 VQPGKAK

-127 EGNFA
+127 EGSFA
-132 LALRYKGLIADEN
+132 LALQYKGLIADNN
-145 KITYGDVKDIKEFDV
+145 KITYGEVKNITDFDV

-205 VAAKGKLTHVD
+205 IATEGKLTHVD
-216 LTNCSDLESVFMDD
+216 LTNCSDLESVIMDD
-230 NKLESVVFGQHPNL
+230 NQLERVVFGQHPNL

-260 SLPGLVYLDLAEN
+260 SLPGLVYLDLSEN

-283 KLIETLWLNNNKLKS
+283 ILIETLWLNNNKLKS
-298 IDAGSLEK
+298 IDAGALPDKMTKFEY
-306 LQLQGFRFFFNP
+306 FFNP

-324 NVKDSKNSMSLW
+324 KVIYGKISGTSY

-350 GTLYCENSPKIK
+350 GVLYCENSPKIK
-362 TQPKSEIAAKTGVP
+362 TQPTPEIVAVAGVP
-376 FSVSVEMESSGNY
+376 FSVSVEMESTGNY
-389 QYMWVMSTPIADES
+389 QYYWCLSAPAEVGS
-403 TGLTSYAISAPLSD
+403 TGLTGYPFNPISD
-417 DSDGSY
+417 FSDGTY
-423 YISGSNTNTL
+423 YISGSNTSTL
-433 TINVG
+433 TVNAY
-438 SSNIFVLLACMIYDE
+438 NFVKDALLTCMIYDE
-453 ATGTTTISD
+453 ATGASTFSD
-462 FASIKY
+462 FVSVK
-468 E
+468 

>member
-1 MKRILSTLLVFA
+1 MKRILSTLLVIA

-60 KGEFMSSLV
+60 KSELMSSLV

-132 LALRYKGLIADEN
+132 IAMRYKGLIANEN

-205 VAAKGKLTHVD
+205 KATKGKLTHVD
-216 LTNCSDLESVFMDD
+216 LTNCSDLESVIMDD

-244 TKVSMNT
+244 ARISMSK

-260 SLPGLVYLDLAEN
+260 SFPGLVYLDISEN

-283 KLIETLWLNNNKLKS
+283 KLIESLWLNYNKLKS
-298 IDAGSLEK
+298 IDAGALPDKMTKFEY
-306 LQLQGFRFFFNP
+306 FFNP

-324 NVKDSKNSMSLW
+324 KVIYGKISGTSY

-350 GTLYCENSPKIK
+350 GVLYCENSPKIK
-362 TQPKSEIAAKTGVP
+362 TQPTPEIVAVAGVP
-376 FSVSVEMESSGNY
+376 FSVSVEMESTGNY
-389 QYMWVMSTPIADES
+389 QYYWCLSAPAEVGS
-403 TGLTSYAISAPLSD
+403 TGLTGYPFNPISD
-417 DSDGSY
+417 FSDGTY

-438 SSNIFVLLACMIYDE
+438 NLDMFVLLTCMIYDE
-453 ATGTTTISD
+453 ATGASTLSD
-462 FASIKY
+462 FVSVK
-468 E
+468 